1 MSTPGDEV
9 EVEVDETVVVSRRA
23 RRRAADQAEAATP
36 APVDDELAHE
46 ATVVVDRSRSSD
58 APAADAPADDEF
70 AHEATVVV
78 DRSRSS
84 DAPAA
89 DAPADDEFAH
99 EVTVVVDRSRSSD
112 APASDAPADDEFAH
126 EATVVVDWSRRSDA
140 PASDAPA
147 GDEFAHEATV
157 VVDRSRLAAHSAS
170 DESAIE
176 IVADEDADNTA
187 DERTIAVDR
196 SRPSGSAPAEQSAE
210 APEEATVAVPRRG
223 PRLLRRRSPA
233 PADSAGAV
241 DDAFPADTVP
251 RSTTSFER
259 PAGLTNPAIY
269 KPRPAPLVPSAPPV
283 QVQGA
288 SAPTRTVDPARPSV
302 AKGAVRE
309 SRLTL
314 AAFVAACVVSVAGLA
329 GLVFLI
335 IG

>member
-23 RRRAADQAEAATP
+23 RRRAADSESA
-36 APVDDELAHE
+36 
-46 ATVVVDRSRSSD
+46 
-58 APAADAPADDEF
+58 APASADDEF

-84 DAPAA
+84 DAAAA
-89 DAPADDEFAH
+89 DVPADDEFAH
-99 EVTVVVDRSRSSD
+99 EATVVVNRSRSTTDS
-112 APASDAPADDEFAH
+112 APDAPADDEFAH
-126 EATVVVDWSRRSDA
+126 EATVVVN
-140 PASDAPA
+140 
-147 GDEFAHEATV
+147 
-157 VVDRSRLAAHSAS
+157 RSRSTTDSAP
-170 DESAIE
+170 DESASASP
-176 IVADEDADNTA
+176 ADPDADGA
-187 DERTIAVDR
+187 VDERTIAIDR
-196 SRPSGSAPAEQSAE
+196 SQPAESTPAEQSAE
-210 APEEATVAVPRRG
+210 ASPDEATVAVPRRG

-233 PADSAGAV
+233 PADTDGTV
-241 DDAFPADTVP
+241 DDTFPADTVP

-288 SAPTRTVDPARPSV
+288 SAPTRTLDPARPSV

-314 AAFVAACVVSVAGLA
+314 AAFVAACVVSVVGLT